1 MSRTNQLSEVTQS
14 FLALLNNSSNWNS
27 PVSRLDSL
35 KKRILLEGIPSSPQ
49 ESALIRPQIWKLLL
63 HLQELQLMNAKV
75 YYDLTNR
82 ENSNMFSKIKNDSFR
97 TLASDSTF
105 LAQVRE
111 DDIVRLLEAFVWRQI
126 GKFRDLLS
134 HRK

>member
-1 MSRTNQLSEVTQS
+1 MSRTNQLLELTQS
-14 FLALLNNSSNWNS
+14 FLALLNNSNWNS

-35 KKRILLEGIPSSPQ
+35 KKRILFEGIPSSPQ

-63 HLQELQLMNAKV
+63 NLQELQLMNAKV

-82 ENSNMFSKIKNDSFR
+82 KTSNMFSKIKNDSFR

-105 LAQVRE
+105 LGKVSE
-111 DDIVRLLEAFVWRQI
+111 EDIVRLLEAFVWRQI